1 MSQIQIVSGV
11 YRKTDVSGKV
21 FELVEGFKTSAKGG
35 FVTVKN
41 TGEFPGNTT
50 SPNIRITV
58 EGPMSYQFINGTEP
72 VANPS
77 IVTDAVAS
85 EETDEQVMTRIKERF
100 EILDQMAT
108 AATNGDIRA
117 MIVSGPPGVGKS
129 FGVEQ
134 VVEKAVL
141 FDKIAGRR
149 LRAEV
154 VKGSA
159 TALGL
164 YQILYKYSDAN
175 SVVVFDDCDEIFYDQ
190 TALNLLKGALDTGK
204 NRKISW
210 LSESHS
216 LRREAIPDSF
226 TFSGAVIFITNIDFT
241 NCKSKTLKPHLEAL
255 QSRCH
260 YVDLTITTLRDK
272 LLRIK
277 QVIGDGMLDE
287 YDLDDAAKT
296 EVVDFLEA
304 NHTKLRETISLR
316 SAIKIAE
323 LRKAFP
329 AKWQG
334 FARTSLLKG

>member
-1 MSQIQIVSGV
+1 
-11 YRKTDVSGKV
+11 V
-21 FELVEGFKTSAKGG
+21 FELVEQFKTGAKGG
-35 FVTVKN
+35 YVTVKN
-41 TGEFPGNTT
+41 NNTFPGFSDT
-50 SPNIRITV
+50 IRINV
-58 EGPMSYQFINGTEP
+58 ENPMSYQFVNGVEP
-72 VANPS
+72 TVTAN
-77 IVTDAVAS
+77 IVVDAVQS
-85 EETDEQVMTRIKERF
+85 QETDEQVMARIKERF

-141 FDKIAGRR
+141 FDQIAGKR

-164 YQILYKYSDAN
+164 YQILYKYSDPN

-216 LRREAIPDSF
+216 LRREGIPDSF
-226 TFSGAVIFITNIDFT
+226 TFSGAVIFITNINFT
-241 NCKSKTLKPHLEAL
+241 ECKSKTLKPHLEAL

-260 YVDLTITTLRDK
+260 YIDLTINSLRDK

-287 YDLDDAAKT
+287 YDLDTVAKT
-296 EVVDFLEA
+296 EVVEFLEQ
-304 NHTKLRETISLR
+304 NHSKLREVISLR

-329 AKWQG
+329 QRWEG